1 MKTFLIIPMGGKGQ
15 RFLASGYKVYKPFL
29 KISKKMRIVDGIIKN
44 FDSKKTEII
53 IIGNTKRIKKKKFE
67 F

>member
-53 IIGNTKRIKKKKFE
+53 IIGNTKRIKKKI
-67 F
+67 